1 MRLSGGLC
9 SISRK
14 AHISLYGADLSG
26 ANLAGADLSHAD
38 LTGAYISRAD
48 LTGADLHRAY
58 LFCANLSGANL
69 SGADLTSADLTGAKY
84 GEKIPLEHIP
94 LMLHGTKYNIIIMDK
109 HIKIGCKLY
118 SHAEWESFSDD
129 QIAQMD
135 DGALTWWNEWKMTVL
150 DLSRLHQQHIADS

>member
-38 LTGAYISRAD
+38 L
-48 LTGADLHRAY
+48 
-58 LFCANLSGANL
+58 SGANL
-69 SGADLTSADLTGAKY
+69 AGADLTGAKY